1 MISLSFEIQTFID
14 SKGVLIVHTD
24 VVHAYKNLIQEK
36 EALEASIT
44 ALTATKVHAEPK
56 DDREVLD
63 NEKNKPV
70 KSEGTESTDQEQAVV
85 EDGVVDHPLVT
96 RDDEVPSDN
105 RPQPHKVITHTGEE
119 LQGRFSLGE

>member
-1 MISLSFEIQTFID
+1 M
-14 SKGVLIVHTD
+14 
-24 VVHAYKNLIQEK
+24 
-36 EALEASIT
+36 EASIT

-63 NEKNKPV
+63 NGRNKPV
-70 KSEGTESTDQEQAVV
+70 KSEGTKSTDQEQAVL

-105 RPQPHKVITHTGEE
+105 QPQPHKVIIYTGEE